1 MKELNYLEQLN
12 LITDKMAHG
21 GVFLNVAG
29 EKPNTMTIGWGAA
42 CYMWGRPVFVALV
55 RPQRYT
61 YELLR
66 HTDIFTVSVPT
77 KDPLR
82 RELAFAGSASGH
94 DEDKFSGHGLTAVPA
109 LKVPAPIVGECGLH
123 IECRIVLRQDMT
135 EDRMAQEILDYTYKA
150 HDLHAMYFGEVVAC
164 YSTDE

>member
-82 RELAFAGSASGH
+82 RELAFAGCDSVS
-94 DEDKFSGHGLTAVPA
+94 DEDIFSGHGLTAVPA